1 MKQPTI
7 LTIFGATGD
16 LVRRK
21 IIPSLYN
28 LYRDNQ
34 LPEKFKIVA
43 FARRDFR
50 DERYNEIIAESLE
63 LQQDEIKDFCKL
75 FSYVQGDFNDLDSY
89 EKLKIELINLD
100 GHFGECA
107 SKMFYLA
114 VPPEY
119 FKDLFN
125 HLAESRI
132 TLECSAE
139 GQFAKILVE
148 KPFGSDLKTSE
159 ELEEILC
166 KLFDDRQIYRI
177 DHYLAK
183 WLIDNII
190 AFRST
195 NSLFEPIWN
204 NKFIE
209 EINITIL
216 EEMGVE
222 KRGGFYDKVGALR
235 DVGQNHLL
243 EILALLTMKLPEEYS
258 AGSVRESRG
267 DILKKLKVLTEEEI
281 ISKTNRAQYIGYRD
295 IDEVNNESNTETYF
309 KIPAEIS
316 DERWEGVKFLLESG
330 KKFRSKKK
338 EILIKFKKI
347 KEYKQNYIR
356 FVLEPDEAIE
366 IGFNVRNAM
375 KNEIVDKT
383 VISNLKNQDSK
394 QYVAEYTQLLL
405 DAIEGNQK
413 NFVSADE
420 VRAMWR
426 FIDPIIQTW
435 DKNLVPL
442 DHYQPGVETL

>member
-50 DERYNEIIAESLE
+50 DERYNEFIAESLE
-63 LQQDEIKDFCKL
+63 LNQDEIKDFCKL
-75 FSYVQGDFNDLDSY
+75 FSYVKGDFNDLDSY

-125 HLAESRI
+125 HLAKSRI

-159 ELEEILC
+159 ELEEVLC

-204 NKFIE
+204 NNFIE
-209 EINITIL
+209 EVNITIL
-216 EEMGVE
+216 EEIGVE

-258 AGSVRESRG
+258 AGSVRERRS

-330 KKFRSKKK
+330 KKFKSKKK

>member
-16 LVRRK
+16 LVKRK

-28 LYRDNQ
+28 LYSDKQ

-50 DERYNEIIAESLE
+50 EGRYNEFIAESLE
-63 LQQDEIKDFCKL
+63 LNPEDIKDFCKL

-100 GHFGECA
+100 GHFQECA

-148 KPFGSDLKTSE
+148 KPFGSDLQTSE
-159 ELEEILC
+159 ELEEVLC

-243 EILALLTMKLPEEYS
+243 EILALLTMELPKEFTPE
-258 AGSVRESRG
+258 SVRLSRG
-267 DILKKLKVLTEEEI
+267 DVLKKLKVLNEEEI
-281 ISKTNRAQYIGYRD
+281 ISKTRRAQYSGYRD
-295 IDEVNNESNTETYF
+295 IEEVDNESKTETYF

-316 DERWEGVKFLLESG
+316 EPKWEGVKFLLESG
-330 KKFRSKKK
+330 KRFKNKKK
-338 EILIKFKKI
+338 EIVIKFKRVKD
-347 KEYKQNYIR
+347 YKQNYIR
-356 FVLEPDEAIE
+356 FILEPDEAIE

-383 VISNLKNQDSK
+383 IISNLKNNDSK
-394 QYVAEYTQLLL
+394 QYVAEYTQLLM

-426 FIDPIIQTW
+426 FIDPIIQSW

-442 DHYQPGVETL
+442 EHYTPGVESL